1 MLALKLFLVP
11 SLIWLITI
19 AGRRWGPGVAGWLS
33 GFPVVS
39 APVLFFFSI
48 EHGALFAAEA
58 AAATL
63 SAVFAVFVFS
73 LAYCW
78 TAVRN
83 PWPLCLSAGLAAYFA
98 VVSVLYRFAP
108 PVWMSAPL
116 IVVMV
121 ASAPRL
127 FPPSA
132 SSGRAPAASSGE
144 IVLRVSAGALLVVT
158 LTYFAQTLGAR
169 LGGLFAMF
177 PVLGTVLAV
186 FSHRHAGANFTIN
199 LLRGMAVGYYAFSSF
214 CLVLAVAL
222 PRVSIAA
229 AFTLGL
235 AVAAVIQ
242 AFARRLVHGHP
253 PAVAGETVD

>member
-33 GFPVVS
+33 GFPIVS

-48 EHGALFAAEA
+48 EHGAAFAAEA

-63 SAVFAVFVFS
+63 SAVFAVFAFS
-73 LAYCW
+73 LGYCW
-78 TAVRN
+78 TALRH
-83 PWPLCLSAGLAAYFA
+83 PWPLCLAAGLAAYFA
-98 VVSVLYRFAP
+98 LVAVLYRLAP
-108 PVWMSAPL
+108 PVWLSASL

-121 ASAPRL
+121 AMAPRL
-127 FPPSA
+127 FPASA
-132 SSGRAPAASSGE
+132 SAGRAPAASAGE
-144 IVLRVSAGALLVVT
+144 IILRMSAGALLVVT
-158 LTYFAQTLGAR
+158 LTYFARTLGAR

-186 FSHRHAGANFTIN
+186 FSHRHAGADFTIN

-214 CLVLAVAL
+214 CLVLALAL
-222 PRVSIAA
+222 PRLTVAA
-229 AFTLGL
+229 SFTLAL
-235 AVAAVIQ
+235 TVAAIIQ
-242 AFARRLVHGHP
+242 GFARRWVRGHP

>member
-11 SLIWLITI
+11 SLIWLITV

-48 EHGALFAAEA
+48 EHGAAFAAEA

-63 SAVFAVFVFS
+63 SAVFAVFLFS
-73 LAYCW
+73 LGYCW
-78 TAVRN
+78 TAVRH
-83 PWPLCLSAGLAAYFA
+83 PWPLCLVAGLAAYFA
-98 VVSVLYRFAP
+98 LIAVLYRFAP
-108 PVWMSAPL
+108 PVWLSAPL
-116 IVVMV
+116 IYAMV
-121 ASAPRL
+121 AMAPRL
-127 FPPSA
+127 FPPSE
-132 SSGRAPAASSGE
+132 SSGRAPAASGAE
-144 IVLRVSAGALLVVT
+144 IVLRMSAGALLVVS
-158 LTYFAQTLGAR
+158 LTTFAQALGAR

-214 CLVLAVAL
+214 CLVLALAL
-222 PRVSIAA
+222 PRLSTALS
-229 AFTLGL
+229 FTLAL
-235 AVAAVIQ
+235 AVAAIIQ
-242 AFARRLVHGHP
+242 GFARRLVRGHA

>member
-33 GFPVVS
+33 GFPIVS
-39 APVLFFFSI
+39 APVLFFFSV
-48 EHGALFAAEA
+48 EHGSAFAAEA

-63 SAVFAVFVFS
+63 SAVFAVFAFS

-78 TAVRN
+78 TARRN
-83 PWPLCLSAGLAAYFA
+83 GWPLSLCAGLAAYFGLVA
-98 VVSVLYRFAP
+98 LLNRGVP
-108 PVWMSAPL
+108 PVWLSAPL
-116 IVVMV
+116 IYAMV
-121 ASAPRL
+121 AMAPRL

-132 SSGRAPAASSGE
+132 PATRAPAASKVE
-144 IVLRVSAGALLVVT
+144 IVLRMSAGAVLVVT

-186 FSHRHAGANFTIN
+186 FSHRHAGADFTIN

-214 CLVLAVAL
+214 CLVLALAL
-222 PRVSIAA
+222 PKLSIAA
-229 AFTLGL
+229 AFALALG
-235 AVAAVIQ
+235 VAAVIQ
-242 AFARRLVHGHP
+242 WFARRLVRGHP
-253 PAVAGETVD
+253 PTVAGETVD